1 VTVQKA
7 NAAHLQEILETFYIK
22 NNELYWKIDKK
33 NHPIKD
39 TKAGSIDLDG
49 YLWVRF
55 NNKNHRIHRLMYQIY
70 NNIEVLNQEMKID
83 HKDRNKLNNSKDN
96 LQLVTCFENSHNL
109 SKHPKNTSGYT
120 GVHWRTSTKKW
131 RVTMASDNRIYELGH
146 FSDIIEAAEAYDIGC
161 LRRDPNN
168 HVLNFP
174 DKKEQYL
181 KYIAENG
188 NAIGHDERKPGK
200 VQSGHKYVNYME
212 NKSGVKRWR
221 VKIIKDGKDYQQF
234 FPFTDEGLQSAIQWR
249 NAKYQELFGQPF
261 PTNIK

>member
-109 SKHPKNTSGYT
+109 SKHPKNTSGYI
-120 GVHWRTSTKKW
+120 GVSWEERAKAW
-131 RVTMASDNRIYELGH
+131 RVSIRVEGTKHFLGNYTDH
-146 FSDIIEAAEAYDIGC
+146 VKAAEAYDVAAI
-161 LRRDPNN
+161 RRDAKN

-174 DKKEQYL
+174 EKKEQYL
-181 KYIAENG
+181 KHIEEHG
-188 NAIGHDERKPGK
+188 VDITERDRKPKGI
-200 VQSGHKYVNYME
+200 QSGERHITYVANQ
-212 NKSGVKRWR
+212 SGTPNWR
-221 VKIIKDGKDYQQF
+221 CKIIKDGEKHQKHFQYSSD
-234 FPFTDEGLQSAIQWR
+234 GLSSAIQWR
-249 NAKYQELFGQPF
+249 NATYERLYGRPF
-261 PTNIK
+261 TE